1 MRRFAQFE
9 LAARYYALEFHQG
22 HVNERRLAPTTLDR
36 KRPEVDKTKKLPEDT
51 MPGDSTKTG
60 DMENGLDKPR
70 HTQATLLIGEGAEA
84 GPRARG
90 ERLTPPWGEPCVRM
104 PSHGRPL
111 LAGNP
116 DNSQLG
122 RGLPISH
129 YSGAN
134 NLLALNT

>member
-84 GPRARG
+84 GP
-90 ERLTPPWGEPCVRM
+90 VREA
-104 PSHGRPL
+104 SVSRPL
-111 LAGNP
+111 GVSLASGCRRTGGLSSPGIQTTHSLAGAFLFLTTRV
-116 DNSQLG
+116 QTTCW
-122 RGLPISH
+122 H
-129 YSGAN
+129 
-134 NLLALNT
+134 